1 MCDQIA
7 IRAGCARARIIFGSV
22 SLTGFPGIPGSILFS
37 ASSFP
42 VSSLISETILSKE
55 MLRNA
60 SGKIPVE
67 ADAMQREIFTQD
79 HDEFRDMV
87 RAFIAKEITPYHD
100 QWERDGVVSRDVWL
114 AAGRAGLLGIHIDEK
129 YGGGGDPDYRYYV
142 VLNQELARAGASGP
156 MFQLHNDMI
165 GPYLDRLCT
174 PEQRERWLPG
184 YCSGELVAAIAMTEP
199 GAGSDLQGIRSTAI
213 RDGDHY
219 LLNGQKTFL
228 SNGQLGDIVIVV
240 ARTEPDAG
248 HRGISLLVVERGM
261 AGFERGRNLEK
272 VGMHAQ
278 DTSELF
284 FSDVRVP
291 ARNLLGEE
299 GGGFVALMQNLPRE
313 RVSIGATALAA
324 AEKVF
329 EEALAYAKERQAF
342 GRPIGSFQHNRFVL
356 AEMAT
361 ELAVARAFTDRAV
374 LQHTD
379 GELSNTDAS
388 MVKWWDTELCN
399 RVVDRCLQLYGGYG
413 YMAEYPVAR
422 AFADSRVQ
430 TIFGGTT
437 EIMKEIIGR
446 DLGV

>member
-1 MCDQIA
+1 MRRDIFTDEHEAFREMVRSFIA
-7 IRAGCARARIIFGSV
+7 
-22 SLTGFPGIPGSILFS
+22 
-37 ASSFP
+37 
-42 VSSLISETILSKE
+42 
-55 MLRNA
+55 
-60 SGKIPVE
+60 
-67 ADAMQREIFTQD
+67 REI
-79 HDEFRDMV
+79 
-87 RAFIAKEITPYHD
+87 APYHE
-100 QWERDGVVSRDVWL
+100 QWERDGQVSREVWL
-114 AAGRAGLLGIHIDEK
+114 AAGRAGLLGIDIDEK
-129 YGGGGDPDYRYYV
+129 YGGGGNPDYRYY
-142 VLNQELARAGASGP
+142 LIMNEELARAGAHGP
-156 MFQLHNDMI
+156 GFSVHNDI
-165 GPYLDRLCT
+165 NGQYLQRLAS
-174 PEQRERWLPG
+174 PEQCERWLPG
-184 YCSGELVAAIAMTEP
+184 YCSGEIITAIAMSEP
-199 GAGSDLQGIRSTAI
+199 GAGSDLQGIRTTAA
-213 RDGDHY
+213 RDGDNWV
-219 LLNGQKTFL
+219 LNGQKTFI
-228 SNGQLGDIVIVV
+228 SNGQLADLVIVV
-240 ARTEPDAG
+240 ARTDPGAG

-261 AGFERGRNLEK
+261 AGFERGRNLDK

-284 FSDVRVP
+284 FSDVTVP
-291 ARNLLGEE
+291 AGNLLGEE

-329 EEALAYAKERQAF
+329 EDTLAYCKERQAF
-342 GRPIGSFQHNRFVL
+342 GRPIGSFQHNRFLL
-356 AEMAT
+356 AELAT

-399 RVVDRCLQLYGGYG
+399 RVVDRCVQLYGGYG

-446 DLGV
+446 ELGV